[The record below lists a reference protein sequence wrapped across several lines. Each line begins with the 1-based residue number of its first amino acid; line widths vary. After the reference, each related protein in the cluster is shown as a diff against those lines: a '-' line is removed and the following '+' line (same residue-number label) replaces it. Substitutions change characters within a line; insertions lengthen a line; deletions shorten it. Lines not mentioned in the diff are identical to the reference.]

1 MVLDDDV
8 LAALTG
14 AASHLALVPV
24 VLVVGAADGT
34 GGSVVA
40 VLRAVAG
47 ADAGGGASVGGGHAA
62 STHGTQLV
70 GTRVLCIWRKH
81 ITGLAQC

>member
-8 LAALTG
+8 LATLTG

-24 VLVVGAADGT
+24 VLVVGAADRA

-40 VLRAVAG
+40 VLGAVAG
-47 ADAGGGASVGGGHAA
+47 ADAGGRASVGGGNAT

-70 GTRVLCIWRKH
+70 GTRVLSIWREH

>member
-8 LAALTG
+8 LATLTG

-24 VLVVGAADGT
+24 VLVVGAADRA

-40 VLRAVAG
+40 VLGAVAG
-47 ADAGGGASVGGGHAA
+47 TDAGGRASVGGGHTA
-62 STHGTQLV
+62 SSHGTQLV
-70 GTRVLCIWRKH
+70 STRVLCIWREH